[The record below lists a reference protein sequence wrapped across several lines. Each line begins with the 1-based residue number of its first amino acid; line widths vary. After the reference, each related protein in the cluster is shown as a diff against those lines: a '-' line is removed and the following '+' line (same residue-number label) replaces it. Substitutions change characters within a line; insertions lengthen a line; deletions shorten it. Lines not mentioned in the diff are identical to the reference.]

1 VRSSS
6 SEFFP
11 VIEPRCRIIPQTTS
25 AVSKLSVTMMYDEP
39 SRTLTGMRRGG
50 REMEPRALERF
61 ADTMAEEEQ
70 PQTLTGSLAPRVCH
84 ITLGHFPSLPWP

>member
-1 VRSSS
+1 
-6 SEFFP
+6 
-11 VIEPRCRIIPQTTS
+11 
-25 AVSKLSVTMMYDEP
+25 
-39 SRTLTGMRRGG
+39 
-50 REMEPRALERF
+50 MEPRALERF